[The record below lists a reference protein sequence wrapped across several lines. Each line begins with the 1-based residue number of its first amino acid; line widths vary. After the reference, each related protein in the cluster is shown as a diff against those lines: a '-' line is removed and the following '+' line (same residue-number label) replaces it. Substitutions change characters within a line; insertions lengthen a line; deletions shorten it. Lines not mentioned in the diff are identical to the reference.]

1 MRSIEQKVLELVGEQ
16 AGLDP
21 KEVSLNSKF
30 EDLNLDS
37 VAIVEL
43 VFTLEETFKISIPFE
58 GLDESE
64 LKRNFNTVS
73 SLINLLKSLLQKN
86 AKGKCRNIISRRS
99 STRST
104 TPKKLF
110 YMKKKHSGCFAFF

>member
-1 MRSIEQKVLELVGEQ
+1 MNSIEQKVLELVGEQ
-16 AGLDP
+16 AGIDP

-30 EDLNLDS
+30 EELNLGS

-43 VFTLEETFKISIPFE
+43 VFMLEETFKISIPFE

-73 SLINLLKSLLQKN
+73 SLINLLEDLLQKN
-86 AKGKCRNIISRRS
+86 A
-99 STRST
+99 
-104 TPKKLF
+104 
-110 YMKKKHSGCFAFF
+110 

>member
-1 MRSIEQKVLELVGEQ
+1 MNSIEQKVLELVGEQ
-16 AGLDP
+16 AGIDP

-30 EDLNLDS
+30 EELNLDS

-43 VFTLEETFKISIPFE
+43 VFMLEETFKISIPFE

-73 SLINLLKSLLQKN
+73 SLINLLKDLLQKN
-86 AKGKCRNIISRRS
+86 A
-99 STRST
+99 
-104 TPKKLF
+104 
-110 YMKKKHSGCFAFF
+110 

>member
-1 MRSIEQKVLELVGEQ
+1 MIDRLMLGLVGEQ
-16 AGLDP
+16 VGIEPHEIFL
-21 KEVSLNSKF
+21 SSKL

-43 VFTLEETFKISIPFE
+43 VFLLEEKFEISIPFE

-73 SLINLLKSLLQKN
+73 SLINLLEDLLQKN
-86 AKGKCRNIISRRS
+86 A
-99 STRST
+99 
-104 TPKKLF
+104 
-110 YMKKKHSGCFAFF
+110 

>member
-1 MRSIEQKVLELVGEQ
+1 MNSIEQKVLELVGEQ
-16 AGLDP
+16 AGIDT

-30 EDLNLDS
+30 EELNLDS

-43 VFTLEETFKISIPFE
+43 VFMLEETFKISIPFE

-73 SLINLLKSLLQKN
+73 SLINLLEDLLQKN
-86 AKGKCRNIISRRS
+86 A
-99 STRST
+99 
-104 TPKKLF
+104 
-110 YMKKKHSGCFAFF
+110 

>member
-1 MRSIEQKVLELVGEQ
+1 MGSIEQKVLELVGEQ
-16 AGLDP
+16 AGIDP

-30 EDLNLDS
+30 EELNLDS

-43 VFTLEETFKISIPFE
+43 VFMLEETFKISIPFE

-73 SLINLLKSLLQKN
+73 SLINLLEELLQKN
-86 AKGKCRNIISRRS
+86 A
-99 STRST
+99 
-104 TPKKLF
+104 
-110 YMKKKHSGCFAFF
+110 

>member
-21 KEVSLNSKF
+21 KEVSLDSKF

-43 VFTLEETFKISIPFE
+43 VFILEETFKISIPFE

-73 SLINLLKSLLQKN
+73 SLINLLKDLLQKN
-86 AKGKCRNIISRRS
+86 A
-99 STRST
+99 
-104 TPKKLF
+104 
-110 YMKKKHSGCFAFF
+110 

>member
-1 MRSIEQKVLELVGEQ
+1 MGNIEQKVLELVGEQ
-16 AGLDP
+16 AGIDP

-30 EDLNLDS
+30 EELNLDS

-43 VFTLEETFKISIPFE
+43 VFMLEETFKVSIPFE

-73 SLINLLKSLLQKN
+73 SLINLLEDLLQKN
-86 AKGKCRNIISRRS
+86 A
-99 STRST
+99 
-104 TPKKLF
+104 
-110 YMKKKHSGCFAFF
+110 

>member
-1 MRSIEQKVLELVGEQ
+1 MNSIEQKVLELVGEQ
-16 AGLDP
+16 AGIDP

-30 EDLNLDS
+30 EELNLDS

-43 VFTLEETFKISIPFE
+43 VFMLEETFKIAIPFE

-73 SLINLLKSLLQKN
+73 SLINLLEDLLQKN
-86 AKGKCRNIISRRS
+86 A
-99 STRST
+99 
-104 TPKKLF
+104 
-110 YMKKKHSGCFAFF
+110 

>member
-1 MRSIEQKVLELVGEQ
+1 MGSIEQKVLELVGEQ
-16 AGLDP
+16 AGIDP
-21 KEVSLNSKF
+21 KEISLNSKF

-43 VFTLEETFKISIPFE
+43 VFMLEETFKISIPFE

-73 SLINLLKSLLQKN
+73 SLINLLKDLLMKN
-86 AKGKCRNIISRRS
+86 A
-99 STRST
+99 
-104 TPKKLF
+104 
-110 YMKKKHSGCFAFF
+110 

>member
-1 MRSIEQKVLELVGEQ
+1 MLSIEQKVLELVGEQ

-73 SLINLLKSLLQKN
+73 SLINLLKNLLQKN
-86 AKGKCRNIISRRS
+86 A
-99 STRST
+99 
-104 TPKKLF
+104 
-110 YMKKKHSGCFAFF
+110 

>member
-1 MRSIEQKVLELVGEQ
+1 MDKIEERVLVLVGEQ

-21 KEVSLNSKF
+21 KEISLFSKF

-43 VFTLEETFKISIPFE
+43 IFSLEEAFNVSIPFE

-64 LKRNFNTVS
+64 LKRNFHTIS
-73 SLINLLKSLLQKN
+73 SLIDHLKGLLQSN
-86 AKGKCRNIISRRS
+86 E
-99 STRST
+99 
-104 TPKKLF
+104 
-110 YMKKKHSGCFAFF
+110 

>member
-86 AKGKCRNIISRRS
+86 A
-99 STRST
+99 
-104 TPKKLF
+104 
-110 YMKKKHSGCFAFF
+110 